1 MSKRLLL
8 LITLF
13 LAITGASQL
22 VLANIAT
29 DFANGIE
36 PTPATEGAKS
46 EGVIAENAVVQ
57 LIAEGVEPTE
67 AVKIVG
73 NVYGL
78 SGDGGSCSFSGGN
91 AAYNA
96 VVAAAINALP
106 EGTDP
111 APLNALFAHCP
122 PTPGAVEGG
131 GPTTVSPS

>member
-1 MSKRLLL
+1 MNKSL
-8 LITLF
+8 LIL
-13 LAITGASQL
+13 ITIFGTSQL
-22 VLANIAT
+22 ALANIAT

-36 PTPATEGAKS
+36 ATPATEGAKS
-46 EGVIAENAVVQ
+46 EGVIAKDAVVQ

-78 SGDGGSCSFSGGN
+78 SEGGGSCSFSGGN

-96 VVAAAINALP
+96 VVAAAVSTLP
-106 EGTDP
+106 EGADP
-111 APLNALFAHCP
+111 APLNALFVHCP

-131 GPTTVSPS
+131 GPTVSPS